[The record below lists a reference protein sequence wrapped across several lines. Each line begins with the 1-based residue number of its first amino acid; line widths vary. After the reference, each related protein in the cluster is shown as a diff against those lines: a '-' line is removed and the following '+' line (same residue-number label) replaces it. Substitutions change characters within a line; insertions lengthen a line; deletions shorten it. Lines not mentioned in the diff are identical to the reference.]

1 MAAKAASTLAGSAT
15 LHDSA
20 SAGCPL
26 SRSHSAAT
34 SAASVHGQVEDGHPG
49 PFRGEAQAAAL
60 ADALGPA
67 RDGGDFV
74 FEAFDDV
81 HEISGRLVDW

>member
-34 SAASVHGQVEDGHPG
+34 SAASFMARSRTATLAPS
-49 PFRGEAQAAAL
+49 AAKRRQQPLPMPL
-60 ADALGPA
+60 APPVTAAIL
-67 RDGGDFV
+67 
-74 FEAFDDV
+74 
-81 HEISGRLVDW
+81 SSKRLMTYM